1 MSSTTPA
8 QTQALGGPD
17 FEHLLL
23 QLPSPLLVL
32 RQDRCLFANPALNR
46 LLELPPEHNWR
57 GEHWE
62 ALVHPES
69 FQAMRHGLT
78 SLRPEGQASFSTP
91 IGVNLLGAQQKL
103 IKVEADFS
111 HCQLGSG
118 PAVLLQLR
126 EPNQNKSVFAL
137 ADQQF
142 NRDSLTGLPNRSL
155 FYDRLEQEL
164 AHAHRSHEQLL
175 LLFLDLD
182 HFKWVNDCLG
192 HAAGDQLLIQVG
204 QRLAACI
211 RQSDTLA
218 RLGGDEFTIIL
229 PNLNKG
235 QQAERVVRTIL
246 DELQSPFSIKDTQV
260 DIGGSIG
267 IALYPDDADNIDD
280 LINRADTAMYRAKSE
295 GRSCY
300 QYFTQE
306 LHAEAMQR
314 IKLEKELLKVLER
327 NQLRVHYQPIME
339 LASGRLVGLESLIRW
354 QHPELG
360 LLPPRLFLDVAE
372 EIGLTKDFSHW
383 LIEQACTQTQRW
395 RELLG
400 LDALKLSINL
410 SCRHCRH
417 LLSADALKEL
427 LNTSDLPAQN
437 LALEITENII
447 GSKNQ
452 QIFEHLE
459 ALKALGVHLWL
470 DDFGTGQS
478 SLSLLKRLPIDG
490 VKIDPVFTSSLDSD
504 PDSLNQVQAVLA
516 LMQSFG
522 LKLIAEAVE
531 TRTQADFLLE
541 HGCELAQGYLYAR
554 PMAAEAF
561 EAWALEHQHSAR
573 P

>member
-1 MSSTTPA
+1 M
-8 QTQALGGPD
+8 LGGPD

-46 LLELPPEHNWR
+46 MLGMPEQQDWQ
-57 GEHWE
+57 GQHWE

-69 FQAMRHGLT
+69 FQVLRHGLE
-78 SLRPEGQASFSTP
+78 SLNPDQQARSATAVIS
-91 IGVNLLGAQQKL
+91 ILDAQQQS
-103 IKVEADFS
+103 IKIKARLS
-111 HCQLGSG
+111 ICQLESG
-118 PAVLLQLR
+118 PAVLVQLR
-126 EPNQNKSVFAL
+126 NLDQNKAEAML
-137 ADQQF
+137 LTQQY

-155 FYDRLEQEL
+155 FYDRLEHEL
-164 AHAHRSHEQLL
+164 THAQRYHEQLL
-175 LLFLDLD
+175 LLFIDLD

-204 QRLAACI
+204 KRLGNCI

-246 DELQSPFSIKDTQV
+246 DELQRPFSLKDTQV

-314 IKLEKELLKVLER
+314 IKLEKDLLKALER
-327 NQLRVHYQPIME
+327 NQLRVHYQPIIE
-339 LASGRLVGLESLIRW
+339 LASGQLLGLESLIRW

-372 EIGLTKDFSHW
+372 EIGLTKDFSLW
-383 LIEQACTQTQRW
+383 LIEQACAQTQRW
-395 RELLG
+395 RERLG
-400 LDALKLSINL
+400 IEGLKLSINL

-417 LLSADALKEL
+417 LLSTEALETL
-427 LNTSDLPAQN
+427 LKASGLPAHN

-447 GSKNQ
+447 NSKNQ

-459 ALKALGVHLWL
+459 DLKALGVHLWL

-504 PDSLNQVQAVLA
+504 PDSLNQAQAVLT

-531 TRTQADFLLE
+531 TQAQADFLLE

-554 PMAAEAF
+554 PMAAEDF
-561 EAWALEHQHSAR
+561 EAWALLHQNR
-573 P
+573 PTS